1 MMSKQVLTGPLSNSI
16 QNLCD
21 IIPRMR
27 TERNEKS
34 IDIYLTAKEVNAIQE
49 GQTISDRPGV
59 TMPDAKV
66 EVLPLSA
73 FEPDDSLKDRYS
85 NDRLAKGLSAPLRGN
100 LLGNGD
106 LQVIVP
112 AIALTDVRI
121 SRVHLPREM
130 IKTPLVEDGDKLVEQ
145 VIPKGGVRV
154 LFGGSLRIVD
164 VDNYCY
170 P

>member
-1 MMSKQVLTGPLSNSI
+1 MEGILLNYSGGCNRFENLPSNSI

-66 EVLPLSA
+66 EVLP
-73 FEPDDSLKDRYS
+73 
-85 NDRLAKGLSAPLRGN
+85 
-100 LLGNGD
+100 
-106 LQVIVP
+106 
-112 AIALTDVRI
+112 
-121 SRVHLPREM
+121 
-130 IKTPLVEDGDKLVEQ
+130 
-145 VIPKGGVRV
+145 
-154 LFGGSLRIVD
+154 
-164 VDNYCY
+164 
-170 P
+170 